1 MEYDTSKASEG
12 ASNNMGY
19 DSRSE
24 GYYYDIVIVGGG
36 PGGSTCAALLGKAGK
51 KVLLLDKAHFPRDKT
66 CGDALSGSLRVQ
78 KDMGITE
85 KIRDVQHAVINGVEF
100 SSPEGVV
107 VDIPF
112 ESNGFCC
119 PRYVYDNLVFREAL
133 ASVDVIQNFE
143 VTSLLREGSRV
154 VGVSGN
160 GADGG
165 MKEIRAKLVI
175 GADGAFSLVARETGC
190 HDLDPKHTIT
200 AVRAYYT
207 GVAGV
212 ADKIEL
218 HFVNEILPGY
228 FWIFPVGNGRCNVGV
243 GMVDDIMMKKK
254 LQMPSSMMKII
265 NENPLFR
272 ERFSGATMEKGSL
285 KGWRLPIGSKR
296 RKMHGDGFVLVGDAA
311 GLIDPFTGEGISNAT
326 VSGEI
331 AANWAIKALDAQNF
345 SSSFLKGYADEVWTF
360 LGPKMKTSYRLQ
372 RIGRIKFL
380 TNLIFRKAARS
391 RHVMDSLKS
400 MVDNMDQRNNIINP
414 LFYLRLLLA

>member
-1 MEYDTSKASEG
+1 MTVMDYDV
-12 ASNNMGY
+12 
-19 DSRSE
+19 
-24 GYYYDIVIVGGG
+24 IVVGGG
-36 PGGSTCAALLGKAGK
+36 PGGSTCAALLGRAGK

-85 KIRDVQHAVINGVEF
+85 KIRNVQHAVINGVEF

-112 ESNGFCC
+112 ESNGFCS
-119 PRYVYDNLVFREAL
+119 PRYVYDNIVFEEAL
-133 ASVDVIQNFE
+133 KSADVMQNFE
-143 VTSLLREGSRV
+143 VTGLLKEDEQV
-154 VGVSGN
+154 VGVTGTKDN
-160 GADGG
+160 ER
-165 MKEIRAKLVI
+165 KEIRAKLVI

-207 GVAGV
+207 GVKNV
-212 ADKIEL
+212 TDKIEL

-228 FWIFPVGNGRCNVGV
+228 FWIFPVGGGMCNVGV
-243 GMVDDIMMKKK
+243 GMVDDIMMRKK

-265 NENPLFR
+265 NENPLFI
-272 ERFSGATMEKGSL
+272 ERFAGATMEKGSL

-331 AANWAIKALDAQNF
+331 AANWAIKALNAQNF
-345 SSSFLKGYADEVWTF
+345 TSSFLKGYADEVWAF

-391 RHVMDSLKS
+391 RHIMESLKC
-400 MVDNMDQRNNIINP
+400 MVDNMEQRNNIINP
-414 LFYLRLLLA
+414 MFYIRLLLA

>member
-1 MEYDTSKASEG
+1 MTVMDYDV
-12 ASNNMGY
+12 
-19 DSRSE
+19 
-24 GYYYDIVIVGGG
+24 IVVGGG
-36 PGGSTCAALLGKAGK
+36 PGGSTCAALLGRAGK

-85 KIRDVQHAVINGVEF
+85 KIRNVQHAVINGVEF

-112 ESNGFCC
+112 ESNGFCS
-119 PRYVYDNLVFREAL
+119 PRYVYDNIVFEEAL
-133 ASVDVIQNFE
+133 KSADVMQNFE
-143 VTSLLREGSRV
+143 VTGLLKEDEQV
-154 VGVSGN
+154 VGVTGTKDN
-160 GADGG
+160 ER
-165 MKEIRAKLVI
+165 KEIRAKLVI

-207 GVAGV
+207 GVKNV
-212 ADKIEL
+212 TDKIEL

-228 FWIFPVGNGRCNVGV
+228 FWIFPVGGGMCNVGV
-243 GMVDDIMMKKK
+243 GMVDDIMMRKK

-265 NENPLFR
+265 NENPLFI
-272 ERFSGATMEKGSL
+272 ERFAGATMEKGSL

-296 RKMHGDGFVLVGDAA
+296 RKMHGDGFMLVGDAA
-311 GLIDPFTGEGISNAT
+311 GLIDPFTGEGVSNAT

-331 AANWAIKALDAQNF
+331 AANWAIKAINAQNF
-345 SSSFLKGYADEVWTF
+345 SASFLKGYADEVWAF

-391 RHVMDSLKS
+391 RHIMESLKS
-400 MVDNMDQRNNIINP
+400 MVDNMEQRNNIINP
-414 LFYLRLLLA
+414 MFYIRLLLA

>member
-1 MEYDTSKASEG
+1 MTVMDYDV
-12 ASNNMGY
+12 
-19 DSRSE
+19 
-24 GYYYDIVIVGGG
+24 IVVGGG
-36 PGGSTCAALLGKAGK
+36 PGGSTCAALLGRAGK

-85 KIRDVQHAVINGVEF
+85 KIRNVQHAVINGVEF

-112 ESNGFCC
+112 ESNGFCS
-119 PRYVYDNLVFREAL
+119 PRYVYDNIVFEEAL
-133 ASVDVIQNFE
+133 KSADVMQNFE
-143 VTSLLREGSRV
+143 VTGLLKEDEQV
-154 VGVSGN
+154 VGVTGTKDN
-160 GADGG
+160 ER
-165 MKEIRAKLVI
+165 KEIRAKLVI
-175 GADGAFSLVARETGC
+175 GADGAFSVVARETGC

-207 GVAGV
+207 GVKDV
-212 ADKIEL
+212 TDKIEL

-228 FWIFPVGNGRCNVGV
+228 FWIFPVGGGRCNVGV
-243 GMVDDIMMKKK
+243 GMVDDIMMRKK

-265 NENPLFR
+265 NENPLFI
-272 ERFSGATMEKGSL
+272 ERFAGATMEKGSL

-331 AANWAIKALDAQNF
+331 AANWAIKAINAQNF
-345 SSSFLKGYADEVWTF
+345 SASFLKGYADEVWTF

-391 RHVMDSLKS
+391 RHIMESLKS
-400 MVDNMDQRNNIINP
+400 MVDNMEQRNNIINP
-414 LFYLRLLLA
+414 MFYIRLLLA